1 MKPSSWPGQKNVARS
16 RLSLLRHDILKP
28 EDCAPVKR
36 AIMGTLLLNCTAWL
50 AFGQPAET
58 PPKFEIADVHV
69 SPKPTSQ
76 NQFIRTGPVRNERYE
91 IKYATIVDL
100 VRLAYG
106 VTPDKILGGPS
117 WLEMSHFDILAK
129 VPPHSDADSQKLM
142 LQSLLEERFKLV
154 IHKEDKPLPTYALTM
169 GKKPLLKEADG
180 TEQSGCKPMSSSGG
194 GAPGDG
200 PVFMFST
207 IVNGSSTPT
216 TIRIGPGMLIEY
228 QCRNMTMAAFA
239 SNLRNMIGANVGTN
253 PVIEETG
260 LKGAFN
266 FDLRFSF
273 NISAPVLPND
283 TGERITLAQAVDKQL
298 GLKLEER
305 QVPTPV
311 IIVDS
316 VNDKPSPNP
325 PGTAEALPV
334 PPLPTEFEVASVKT
348 VEAGVGAP
356 RRFSLSPGGRLTVS
370 GMTMRFLLGRAFNTI
385 NLNDQIAGI
394 PKWADSD
401 QFDIAAE
408 APGLAGSGGGPMDN
422 DVLALPLRKLLED
435 RFGMKYHTEQRPV
448 MAYNLVALK
457 PKMKKADPASRA
469 SCKYA
474 PAPAGSP
481 PGSRSLICQNISMD
495 QFAER
500 LQGASPELQW
510 PVINASEVEGA
521 YDFTLTYSFSAGMAI
536 PVRAAVDG
544 GAAGG
549 AVGAAAPA
557 VAAASD
563 PTGAIS
569 IFRALEKQL
578 GMKLEPQKRPIP
590 VYVIDHIEQ
599 KPTEN

>member
-1 MKPSSWPGQKNVARS
+1 
-16 RLSLLRHDILKP
+16 
-28 EDCAPVKR
+28 VKR
-36 AIMGTLLLNCTAWL
+36 AIIGTVLLNCAAWL

-91 IKYATIVDL
+91 IKYATMVDL

-117 WLEMSHFDILAK
+117 WLEMNHFDILAK

-154 IHKEDKPLPTYALTM
+154 AHKEDKPLPTYALTM

-194 GAPGDG
+194 GAPGEG
-200 PVFMFST
+200 PMIMFST

-239 SNLRNMIGANVGTN
+239 SDLRSMMGANVGTN

-266 FDLRFSF
+266 FDLKFSF
-273 NISAPVLPND
+273 NISGLALPND

-316 VNDKPSPNP
+316 VNEKPGPNP
-325 PGTAEALPV
+325 PGIAEALPV
-334 PPLPTEFEVASVKT
+334 PPVPTEFEVASVKT
-348 VEAGVGAP
+348 SEPDLKAL

-370 GMTMRFLLGRAFNTI
+370 GMTMRFLLGRAFNTN

-401 QFDIAAE
+401 QFEIAAE
-408 APGLAGSGGGPMDN
+408 APGLGGSGGGPQDY
-422 DVLALPLRKLLED
+422 DALAPLLRKLLED
-435 RFGMKYHTEQRPV
+435 RFGMKYHTEQRPAT
-448 MAYNLVALK
+448 AYNLVALK
-457 PKMKKADPASRA
+457 PRMKKADPATRT
-469 SCKYA
+469 SCKNA

-481 PGSRSLICQNISMD
+481 PGSRSLICQNVTMD

-500 LQGASPELQW
+500 LQGMSPELQW
-510 PVINASEVEGA
+510 PVINASEVEGT
-521 YDFTLTYSFSAGMAI
+521 YDFTLTYSFSAGMAV
-536 PVRAAVDG
+536 PVRAALDG

-563 PTGAIS
+563 PTGAIT
-569 IFRALEKQL
+569 ILQALEKQL